1 MTTLQDCQ
9 ALDAQDPLR
18 ALRERFALP
27 QGMIYLDG
35 NSLAP
40 SPRPPPRARPKW

>member
-18 ALRERFALP
+18 ALREHFALP
-27 QGMIYLDG
+27 QGVIHADLFRDNVLWDG
-35 NSLAP
+35 EFVGGVID
-40 SPRPPPRARPKW
+40 